1 MINEEESRSKSAKQH
16 GLSSICVLKIN
27 RTAPQPVLP
36 KAHLVPGKSGTVNTE
51 KTKAEKIETHP
62 ELFCFICRFDSLD
75 TEGNN
80 SSAKYTF

>member
-51 KTKAEKIETHP
+51 KRRLKKSKRIQSYSA
-62 ELFCFICRFDSLD
+62 
-75 TEGNN
+75 
-80 SSAKYTF
+80 SSAALIL